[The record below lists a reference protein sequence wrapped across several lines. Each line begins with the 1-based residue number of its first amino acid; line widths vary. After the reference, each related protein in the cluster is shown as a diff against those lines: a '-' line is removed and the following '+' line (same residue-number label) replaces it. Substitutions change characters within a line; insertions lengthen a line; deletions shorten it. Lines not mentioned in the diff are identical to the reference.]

1 MAGFFLVVVALTSI
15 RSDGEVALKSGSS
28 KKLVVA
34 SAPPRASKVNQMS
47 SAFEG
52 LLKAKSIDPR
62 RLIAA
67 SQKIEKLRPE
77 DRAIRLTKRLARK
90 SEDGAKKKEG
100 LKKARSGRPITQRSI
115 AAAMTGKPLSGPIKT
130 RMLRAVNH
138 ILEQKKQEQ
147 IALKVLFP
155 GQPKNA
161 S

>member
-1 MAGFFLVVVALTSI
+1 
-15 RSDGEVALKSGSS
+15 
-28 KKLVVA
+28 
-34 SAPPRASKVNQMS
+34 MS
-47 SAFEG
+47 STFEEF
-52 LLKAKSIDPR
+52 LKTKSIDPR

-77 DRAIRLTKRLARK
+77 DRAIRLTKRLAAK

-115 AAAMTGKPLSGPIKT
+115 DSAIAGKPLSGPIKT

-138 ILEQKKQEQ
+138 VLEQKKKDQV
-147 IALKVLFP
+147 ALKDLFP
-155 GQPKNA
+155 KAA